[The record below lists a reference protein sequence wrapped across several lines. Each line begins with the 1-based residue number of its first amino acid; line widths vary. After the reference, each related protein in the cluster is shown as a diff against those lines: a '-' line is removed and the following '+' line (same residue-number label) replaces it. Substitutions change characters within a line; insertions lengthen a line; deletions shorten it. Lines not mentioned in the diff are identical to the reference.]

1 MTIRTIID
9 TLLSEEIED
18 MALRSL
24 LAKDWVL
31 EVDTSGSSSAQPQW
45 TRVNGLNSFTESTDD
60 NTEEDN
66 AFEDDGWGSSVVT
79 QRTWSIEAEGR
90 RKRTDATAFT
100 PDPGQEAIRKAGRV
114 VGFAAN
120 ITVRWYRRDGAPD
133 AYQGTATVSGF
144 AKGGST
150 TDLEPFN
157 FTLNGQGAP
166 VEIANPSTFTTGTA
180 ALADEPVA
188 EAVGEVA

>member
-1 MTIRTIID
+1 
-9 TLLSEEIED
+9 
-18 MALRSL
+18 MATRSL

-31 EVDTSGSSSAQPQW
+31 ETDTRASGATAPQW
-45 TRVNGLNSFTESTDD
+45 TRVNGMTSFTETTDD
-60 NTEEDN
+60 NTEDDA

-79 QRTWSIEAEGR
+79 QRTWSVEAEGR
-90 RKRTDATAFT
+90 RKRTDAAVFT

-120 ITVRWYRRDGAPD
+120 VRVRWYRRDGAPD
-133 AYQGTATVSGF
+133 AYEGTATVSGLT
-144 AKGGST
+144 KGGST

-166 VEIANPSTFTTGTA
+166 VEIPNPTNQTGATQA
-180 ALADEPVA
+180 TKTKEGVA
-188 EAVGEVA
+188 

>member
-1 MTIRTIID
+1 
-9 TLLSEEIED
+9 

-31 EVDTSGSSSAQPQW
+31 EVDTRAPDASDPQW
-45 TRVNGLNSFTESTDD
+45 TRVNGLTSFSEKTDD
-60 NTEEDN
+60 NTEDDA

-79 QRTWSIEAEGR
+79 QRTWSIEAEGK
-90 RKRTDATAFT
+90 RKRTDDVTFT

-120 ITVRWYRRDGAPD
+120 IRVRWYRRDGAPD
-133 AYQGTATVSGF
+133 AYEGTATVSGF
-144 AKGGST
+144 TKGGAT
-150 TDLEPFN
+150 TDLEPFS

-166 VEIANPSTFTTGTA
+166 VEIPNPVTA
-180 ALADEPVA
+180 TNDSAGGSRA
-188 EAVGEVA
+188 